1 MKVLITILA
10 TIMAVSQGLAE
21 VTTTKGKTAD
31 DQATSTQRGTDVVR
45 MIREK
50 IVADDSLSTNAHNIK
65 IISDKDGITLKGV
78 VASAA
83 ERQKVEAHAKSVA
96 GSTSVIN
103 RTEISK

>member
-1 MKVLITILA
+1 MKFLITILA

-21 VTTTKGKTAD
+21 ITTNKGKTAD
-31 DQATSTQRGTDVVR
+31 DQSASTQTGTDLVR

-65 IISDKDGITLKGV
+65 IISDQNGITLKGV

-83 ERQKVEAHAKSVA
+83 ERQKVESLAKSVA
-96 GSTSVIN
+96 GRTSVIN